1 MKSKKRQTKKDNI
14 FIMKRERER
23 EKGIHCS
30 NHGGDKHPK
39 EGAKWRSESRRIF
52 HTHLPFRQSDSE
64 RNRESEI

>member
-1 MKSKKRQTKKDNI
+1 MKSKKRQTKKDY
-14 FIMKRERER
+14 FYHEER